1 MSRTHAKTILELT
14 GFGES
19 QLETIRENYHRL
31 AMALRPI
38 CEPVELLAGKPVI
51 ADHIVIEPENRG
63 LGRFMHFHDVAELV
77 LFRRVSG
84 AFIADGR
91 RHGLRNGAVVFVP
104 SMRHHDFELDPG
116 AMEWVLVQIDPY
128 IVEKL
133 GLHRARLSRPF
144 CAFPDESARARIDL
158 LADWLLD
165 ATQRQDAKIER
176 IVELLVLTVVEAEC
190 GNGAEADS
198 GTGHVERLLPALE
211 LLRSA
216 PAEPIALE
224 AAATA
229 CSLSP
234 AYFSRR
240 FRQLF
245 GMTFSDYA
253 RTYRLHLAARRL
265 LGSGSAI
272 SEIGYSV
279 GFSSPAHFTLR
290 FRERFGMTPRE
301 YRNSARGREGL
312 G

>member
-1 MSRTHAKTILELT
+1 
-14 GFGES
+14 
-19 QLETIRENYHRL
+19 
-31 AMALRPI
+31 MALRPI
-38 CEPVELLAGKPVI
+38 CEPVELPPGKVVI
-51 ADHIVIEPENRG
+51 AERVRVGANIEN

-84 AFIADGR
+84 TFIAEGR
-91 RHGLRNGAVVFVP
+91 RHRLSDGALIFVP
-104 SMRHHDFELDPG
+104 SMRHHDFELDHG
-116 AMEWVLVQIDPY
+116 AMEWVLVQVDPY
-128 IVEKL
+128 IVERI
-133 GLHRARLSRPF
+133 GLQHSRLSRPF
-144 CAFPDESARARIDL
+144 CAFPDDAARSRIQL

-165 ATQRQDAKIER
+165 AAQRRDPKAER
-176 IVELLVLTVVEAEC
+176 IVELLILSAAEC
-190 GNGAEADS
+190 AQGEAAQSD
-198 GTGHVERLLPALE
+198 GKTAHVERLLPALE
-211 LLRSA
+211 LLRTA

-245 GMTFSDYA
+245 GMTFTHYA

-265 LGSGSAI
+265 VGTGAAI
-272 SEIGYSV
+272 SKIAYGV

-301 YRNSARGREGL
+301 YRASAHTRAAG
-312 G
+312 

>member
-1 MSRTHAKTILELT
+1 MTEL
-14 GFGES
+14 
-19 QLETIRENYHRL
+19 LNYALARVAADYHNV

-38 CEPVELLAGKPVI
+38 CEPVELPPGKAVI
-51 ADHIVIEPENRG
+51 AERVLVEPETEN

-84 AFIADGR
+84 TFIAEGR
-91 RHGLRNGAVVFVP
+91 RHALHDGAVVFIP
-104 SMRHHDFELDPG
+104 SMRHHDFELDRAG
-116 AMEWVLVQIDPY
+116 MEWVLVQVDPY
-128 IVEKL
+128 IVERL
-133 GLHRARLSRPF
+133 GLQHSRLSRPF
-144 CAFPDESARARIDL
+144 CAFPDEAARSRIQL

-165 ATQRQDAKIER
+165 ASEKRDRKVER
-176 IVELLVLTVVEAEC
+176 LVELLILSAAEC
-190 GNGAEADS
+190 APGEAAASDS
-198 GTGHVERLLPALE
+198 NTAHVERLLPALE
-211 LLRSA
+211 LLRTA

-224 AAATA
+224 TAATV

-265 LGSGSAI
+265 GGTGAAI
-272 SEIGYSV
+272 SEIAYGV

-301 YRNSARGREGL
+301 YRASAHTRAAG
-312 G
+312 

>member
-1 MSRTHAKTILELT
+1 MS
-14 GFGES
+14 
-19 QLETIRENYHRL
+19 
-31 AMALRPI
+31 LRPI
-38 CEPVELLAGKPVI
+38 CEPVELPPGKAVV
-51 ADHIVIEPENRG
+51 ADHIVIGPENRD

-91 RHGLRNGAVVFVP
+91 RHDLRDGTVVFVP

-116 AMEWVLVQIDPY
+116 AMEWVLVQVDPY
-128 IVEKL
+128 IVENL
-133 GLHRARLSRPF
+133 ALHRPRLSRPF
-144 CAFPDESARARIDL
+144 CAFPDEGARARIDI

-165 ATQRQDAKIER
+165 AAQGQDAKLER
-176 IVELLVLTVVEAEC
+176 IVELLVLTVAESEARD
-190 GNGAEADS
+190 GTEADS
-198 GTGHVERLLPALE
+198 GTTHVERLLPALE

-216 PAEPIALE
+216 PAEPVALDV
-224 AAATA
+224 AATA

-265 LGSGSAI
+265 LGSGAAI

-301 YRNSARGREGL
+301 YRKSARGREGL

>member
-1 MSRTHAKTILELT
+1 
-14 GFGES
+14 
-19 QLETIRENYHRL
+19 
-31 AMALRPI
+31 MALRPI
-38 CEPVELLAGKPVI
+38 CEPVELPLGQAVVAERVTVG
-51 ADHIVIEPENRG
+51 PEAQN

-77 LFRRVSG
+77 LFRRVNG

-91 RHGLRNGAVVFVP
+91 RHLLRDGAVVFVP
-104 SMRHHDFELDPG
+104 SMRHHDFELVPG
-116 AMEWVLVQIDPY
+116 SMEWVLVQIDPY
-128 IVEKL
+128 VVESL
-133 GLHRARLSRPF
+133 GLQQSRLSRPF
-144 CAFPDESARARIDL
+144 CAYPDQRSRARIDL

-165 ATQRQDAKIER
+165 AVQGGDSKIER
-176 IVELLVLTVVEAEC
+176 IVELLILSAADTEERDELVAE
-190 GNGAEADS
+190 S
-198 GTGHVERLLPALE
+198 GMANLERLLPALE
-211 LLRSA
+211 LLRAA
-216 PAEPIALE
+216 PADPISLD

-265 LGSGSAI
+265 VSAGSPI
-272 SEIGYSV
+272 SEIGYGV

-301 YRNSARGREGL
+301 YRNSARGREGT